1 MKNSRTY
8 SFIAIFTIYLIA
20 IAIGLLTYNLLPFSM
35 WANLLL
41 ADIAATLITFIFSVI
56 LKNASVYDP
65 YWSVQPMVITLAFAI
80 GQSMNIFKILL
91 LCAIF
96 YWGIRLTA
104 NWAYTFKNL
113 NHQDWRYTYL
123 HEKTKSWYPIINLLG
138 IHLFPTIVV
147 YLCTLPAVYAITSSV
162 TGNVWSYIFLAISF
176 FAATL
181 QLVSDIQMQKFR
193 RKQSGGI
200 ITTGIW
206 AYSRHPNYLGEI
218 LMWWGISL
226 ACICALGFSWYLL
239 IGAIINTLMFLFIS
253 IPMAE
258 NRLHSRS
265 GYDEY
270 KKKTS
275 MLLILPKRK

>member
-41 ADIAATLITFIFSVI
+41 ADIAATLSTFIFSVI